1 MNDQTRQFLRD
12 RFREYYSERR
22 VSPPPGLVSREWG
35 FIFYDD
41 APGVAMRR
49 HKAFNSEGEL
59 KDYLASMPP
68 AHAYHSAAYYQYPQ
82 APTMLEKKWLGAD
95 LIFDLDADH
104 LPGVKDMSYSEMLA
118 NVKKEII
125 RLIDEFLVDDLGFRE
140 KDMDIV
146 FSGGRGYHVHIRDE
160 RVRTMKSPERREIV
174 DYLLGTGLRPEDMFI
189 KHSEIIDGRKGKT
202 TAGIWR
208 IRYYSNYDGIGD
220 IKSHVPGW
228 SRRVS
233 RYLHD
238 ELEQVGKLPDKEAKK
253 ALRDNGIDSKHIERA
268 LYVSR
273 NREELFKILQFG
285 QIELSGNM
293 ERYFKH
299 VLEGTIER
307 FRVNLGGKTDEPV
320 TADVKRLIRLPGS
333 IHGGSSF
340 RVVPL
345 TRPQLE
351 NFNPLEDAII
361 FSDSPVRVLVTRPM
375 EAEVKGKVYRVSEG
389 VGRLPEN
396 VAMFL
401 MCRGSA
407 EYEP

>member
-1 MNDQTRQFLRD
+1 MNDQTRQFLRQ
-12 RFREYYSERR
+12 RFREYYAERR
-22 VSPPPGLVSREWG
+22 VLPPPGLLSREWG

-41 APGVAMRR
+41 TPGVAMRR

-59 KDYLASMPP
+59 NDYLASMPP

-125 RLIDEFLVDDLGFRE
+125 RLIDEFLIDDLGFRE

-146 FSGGRGYHVHIRDE
+146 FSGGRGYHVHVRDE
-160 RVRTMKSPERREIV
+160 RVRSLKSPERREIV
-174 DYLLGTGLRPEDMFI
+174 DYLLGTGLD
-189 KHSEIIDGRKGKT
+189 IDRMIEKANVIAEGQKGRK
-202 TAGIWR
+202 TAGVWR
-208 IRYYSNYDGIGD
+208 IQGFEDRGGHGWNRRLALHLSDTLGHIGA
-220 IKSHVPGW
+220 
-228 SRRVS
+228 
-233 RYLHD
+233 
-238 ELEQVGKLPDKEAKK
+238 LPDKDAKERLK
-253 ALRDNGIDSKHIERA
+253 GFGLDSKQATAI
-268 LYVSR
+268 LK
-273 NREELFKILQFG
+273 KI
-285 QIELSGNM
+285 
-293 ERYFKH
+293 RDPA
-299 VLEGTIER
+299 VLEGIGARGLLDLPGNPEAFLKNVLSGTIEE
-307 FRVNLGGKTDEPV
+307 FKVELAGKTDEPV

-340 RVVPL
+340 RVMPL
-345 TRPQLE
+345 TRPGLE

>member
-1 MNDQTRQFLRD
+1 MNDQTRQFLRE
-12 RFREYYSERR
+12 RFREYYAERR
-22 VSPPPGLVSREWG
+22 VSVPPGLLNREWG
-35 FIFYDD
+35 FIFYDET
-41 APGVAMRR
+41 PGVAMRR

-104 LPGVKDMSYSEMLA
+104 LPGVKNMSYSEMLA

-140 KDMDIV
+140 QDMDIV
-146 FSGGRGYHVHIRDE
+146 FSGGRGYHVHVRDE
-160 RVRTMKSPERREIV
+160 RVRTLKSPERREIV
-174 DYLLGTGLRPEDMFI
+174 DYLLGTGLDKDKMFVRTTAI
-189 KHSEIIDGRKGKT
+189 VEGQKGAKT
-202 TAGIWR
+202 TGIWR
-208 IRYYSNYDGIGD
+208 IRGFDDSGGY
-220 IKSHVPGW
+220 GW
-228 SRRVS
+228 NRRVAKFVADKLG
-233 RYLHD
+233 RIG
-238 ELEQVGKLPDKEAKK
+238 ELPDKEAKDYLK
-253 ALRDNGIDSKHIERA
+253 QFSLDPKQATALLKKIRDPAVLQGI
-268 LYVSR
+268 
-273 NREELFKILQFG
+273 REKGLL
-285 QIELSGNM
+285 ELSGN
-293 ERYFKH
+293 
-299 VLEGTIER
+299 LEPFLKSMLGGTIDE
-307 FRVNLGGKTDEPV
+307 FKVDVAGKTDEPV

-345 TRPQLE
+345 ARSQLE

-375 EAEVKGKVYRVSEG
+375 EAEVKGKLYRVSEG

>member
-1 MNDQTRQFLRD
+1 MNDQTRQFLRQ

-22 VSPPPGLVSREWG
+22 VLPPPGILNREWG

-41 APGVAMRR
+41 TPGVAMRR

-59 KDYLASMPP
+59 NDYLASMSP

-82 APTMLEKKWLGAD
+82 APTMLEKKWQGAD

-104 LPGVKDMSYSEMLA
+104 LPGVKNMSYSEMLA

-125 RLIDEFLVDDLGFRE
+125 RLIDEFLIDDLGFRPN
-140 KDMDIV
+140 DMDIV
-146 FSGGRGYHVHIRDE
+146 FSGGRGYHVHVRDP
-160 RVRTMKSPERREIV
+160 RVVPLKSPERREIV
-174 DYLLGTGLRPEDMFI
+174 DYLLGTGLD
-189 KHSEIIDGRKGKT
+189 IDHIFVRSTAIVEGQKGTRT
-202 TAGIWR
+202 TGIWR
-208 IRYYSNYDGIGD
+208 IRGFDDTGGY
-220 IKSHVPGW
+220 GW
-228 SRRVS
+228 NRRVAKYIAAKFS
-233 RYLHD
+233 
-238 ELEQVGKLPDKEAKK
+238 QIGALPDKEAKEYLK
-253 ALRDNGIDSKHIERA
+253 RFGLDSKQAAAMLKKIRDPA
-268 LYVSR
+268 VLAGI
-273 NREELFKILQFG
+273 REKGLL
-285 QIELSGNM
+285 ELSGNPEEFLKNM
-293 ERYFKH
+293 
-299 VLEGTIER
+299 LGGTIDE
-307 FRVNLGGKTDEPV
+307 FKVDLAGKTDEPV
-320 TADVKRLIRLPGS
+320 TADIKRLIRLPGS

-345 TRPQLE
+345 TRQQLE

-361 FSDSPVRVLVTRPM
+361 FGDSPVRVLVTRPM

>member
-1 MNDQTRQFLRD
+1 MNDQTRQFLRE

-22 VSPPPGLVSREWG
+22 ALPPPGLVNREWG

-41 APGVAMRR
+41 TPGVAMRR

-104 LPGVKDMSYSEMLA
+104 LPGVKNMSYSEMLA

-125 RLIDEFLVDDLGFRE
+125 RLIDEFLIDDLGFRE

-146 FSGGRGYHVHIRDE
+146 FSGGRGYHVHVRDP
-160 RVRTMKSPERREIV
+160 RVHALKSPERREIV
-174 DYLLGTGLRPEDMFI
+174 DYLLGTGLDLDHMFVRATAI
-189 KHSEIIDGRKGKT
+189 VEGQKGAKT
-202 TAGIWR
+202 TGIWR
-208 IRYYSNYDGIGD
+208 IRGFEDAGGY
-220 IKSHVPGW
+220 GW
-228 SRRVS
+228 NRRVAKFVA
-233 RYLHD
+233 D
-238 ELEQVGKLPDKEAKK
+238 KLGRLGAMPDKEAREALKQFDLDPKQVTPLLKK
-253 ALRDNGIDSKHIERA
+253 IRDPAVLQGIRDQGLLEM
-268 LYVSR
+268 
-273 NREELFKILQFG
+273 
-285 QIELSGNM
+285 SGNL
-293 ERYFKH
+293 EPFLKK
-299 VLEGTIER
+299 VLGDTIEE
-307 FRVNLGGKTDEPV
+307 FKVDLAGKTDEPV

-345 TRPQLE
+345 TRAQLE

>member
-1 MNDQTRQFLRD
+1 
-12 RFREYYSERR
+12 
-22 VSPPPGLVSREWG
+22 
-35 FIFYDD
+35 
-41 APGVAMRR
+41 MRR

-125 RLIDEFLVDDLGFRE
+125 RLIDEFLIDDLGFKE

-146 FSGGRGYHVHIRDE
+146 FSGGRGYHVHVRDE
-160 RVRTMKSPERREIV
+160 RVRSLKSPERREIV
-174 DYLLGTGLRPEDMFI
+174 DYLLGTGLDIDHMFVRATAI
-189 KHSEIIDGRKGKT
+189 VEGQKGAKT
-202 TAGIWR
+202 TGIWR
-208 IRYYSNYDGIGD
+208 IRGFDDAGGY
-220 IKSHVPGW
+220 GW
-228 SRRVS
+228 NRRVAKFVA
-233 RYLHD
+233 D
-238 ELEQVGKLPDKEAKK
+238 KLGRIGAMPDKEAKEYLK
-253 ALRDNGIDSKHIERA
+253 
-268 LYVSR
+268 
-273 NREELFKILQFG
+273 QFG
-285 QIELSGNM
+285 LESKQATPLLKKIRDPAVLPGIRDKGLLELSGNL
-293 ERYFKH
+293 EPFLKK
-299 VLEGTIER
+299 VLGDTIEE
-307 FRVNLGGKTDEPV
+307 FKVDLAGKTDEPV

-340 RVVPL
+340 QVVPL
-345 TRPQLE
+345 TRAGLE

-401 MCRGSA
+401 MCRGCA

>member
-1 MNDQTRQFLRD
+1 MNDQTRQFLRQ

-22 VSPPPGLVSREWG
+22 VLPPPGLLNREWG

-41 APGVAMRR
+41 TPGVAMRR

-82 APTMLEKKWLGAD
+82 APTMLEKKWQGAD

-104 LPGVKDMSYSEMLA
+104 LPGVKDMSYSGMLA
-118 NVKKEII
+118 KVKDEII
-125 RLIDEFLVDDLGFRE
+125 KLIDEFLIDDLGFRTN
-140 KDMDIV
+140 DMDIV
-146 FSGGRGYHVHIRDE
+146 FSGGRGYHVHVRDP
-160 RVRTMKSPERREIV
+160 RVVPLKSPERREIV
-174 DYLLGTGLRPEDMFI
+174 DYLLGTGLDNEHMFVRTTAI
-189 KHSEIIDGRKGKT
+189 VDGLKGAKT
-202 TAGIWR
+202 TGVWR
-208 IRYYSNYDGIGD
+208 IRGFDDAGGY
-220 IKSHVPGW
+220 GW
-228 SRRVS
+228 NRRVAGYIAD
-233 RYLHD
+233 RL
-238 ELEQVGKLPDKEAKK
+238 GKIATLPDKEAKAQLK
-253 ALRDNGIDSKHIERA
+253 
-268 LYVSR
+268 LYGLEANKDKRKKLADPAMHEKVR
-273 NREELFKILQFG
+273 KQGL
-285 QIELSGNM
+285 IELSGDLHDFFRAM
-293 ERYFKH
+293 
-299 VLEGTIER
+299 LDGTIDQ
-307 FRVNLGGKTDEPV
+307 FKVDVAGKTDEPV
-320 TADVKRLIRLPGS
+320 TADIKRLIRLPGS

-361 FSDSPVRVLVTRPM
+361 FGDSPVRVLVTRPM

>member
-1 MNDQTRQFLRD
+1 MNDQTRQFLRE

-22 VSPPPGLVSREWG
+22 VSVPPGLVNREWG
-35 FIFYDD
+35 FIFYDET
-41 APGVAMRR
+41 PGVAMRR

-125 RLIDEFLVDDLGFRE
+125 RLIDEFLIDDLGFRE
-140 KDMDIV
+140 KDLDIV
-146 FSGGRGYHVHIRDE
+146 FSGGRGYHVHVRDE
-160 RVRTMKSPERREIV
+160 RVRTLKSPERREIV
-174 DYLLGTGLRPEDMFI
+174 DYLLGTGLD
-189 KHSEIIDGRKGKT
+189 IDRMIERANVIAEGQKGKK
-202 TAGIWR
+202 TAGVWR
-208 IRYYSNYDGIGD
+208 IHGFDEQGG
-220 IKSHVPGW
+220 HGW
-228 SRRVS
+228 NRRLAFHIANTLS
-233 RYLHD
+233 
-238 ELEQVGKLPDKEAKK
+238 QISALPDKGAKERLRGFSLDQKQATAMLKKIRDPAVLDGIQLRGLLDLPGNPEAFLK
-253 ALRDNGIDSKHIERA
+253 N
-268 LYVSR
+268 V
-273 NREELFKILQFG
+273 
-285 QIELSGNM
+285 LS
-293 ERYFKH
+293 
-299 VLEGTIER
+299 GTIEE
-307 FRVNLGGKTDEPV
+307 FKVDLAGKTDEPV

-345 TRPQLE
+345 TRPGLE

-401 MCRGSA
+401 MCRGCA

>member
-1 MNDQTRQFLRD
+1 
-12 RFREYYSERR
+12 
-22 VSPPPGLVSREWG
+22 
-35 FIFYDD
+35 
-41 APGVAMRR
+41 MRR

-104 LPGVKDMSYSEMLA
+104 LPGVKNMSYSEMLE
-118 NVKKEII
+118 NVKIEII
-125 RLIDEFLVDDLGFRE
+125 RLIDEFLIDDLGFRE
-140 KDMDIV
+140 QDMDIV
-146 FSGGRGYHVHIRDE
+146 FSGGRGYHVHVRDP
-160 RVRTMKSPERREIV
+160 RVRELKSPERREIV
-174 DYLLGTGLRPEDMFI
+174 DYLLGTGLDIERMIERANVI
-189 KHSEIIDGRKGKT
+189 AEGQKGKK
-202 TAGIWR
+202 TAGVWR
-208 IRYYSNYDGIGD
+208 IRGFEDRGG
-220 IKSHVPGW
+220 HGW
-228 SRRVS
+228 NRRLA
-233 RYLHD
+233 LHIA
-238 ELEQVGKLPDKEAKK
+238 LTLGQIAALPDKDAKERLK
-253 ALRDNGIDSKHIERA
+253 GFGLEQKQATAMLKKIRDPSVLDGIQLRGLLDLPGNPETFLKTLLNSTIDE
-268 LYVSR
+268 
-273 NREELFKILQFG
+273 FKVDLA
-285 QIELSGNM
+285 
-293 ERYFKH
+293 
-299 VLEGTIER
+299 
-307 FRVNLGGKTDEPV
+307 GKTDEPV

-345 TRPQLE
+345 TRAQLQ

-361 FSDSPVRVLVTRPM
+361 FDDSPVRVLVTRPM

>member
-1 MNDQTRQFLRD
+1 MNDQTRLFLRE
-12 RFREYYSERR
+12 RFREYYSERK

-35 FIFYDD
+35 FIFYDET
-41 APGVAMRR
+41 PGVAMRR

-104 LPGVKDMSYSEMLA
+104 LPGVKDMSYAEMLA

-125 RLIDEFLVDDLGFRE
+125 RLIDEFLIDDLGFRE

-146 FSGGRGYHVHIRDE
+146 FSGGRGYHVHVRDE
-160 RVRTMKSPERREIV
+160 RVRTLKSPERREIV
-174 DYLLGTGLRPEDMFI
+174 DYLLGTGLD
-189 KHSEIIDGRKGKT
+189 IDRMIERANVIAEGQKGKK
-202 TAGIWR
+202 TAGVWR
-208 IRYYSNYDGIGD
+208 IQGFEDRGGHGWNRRLAIHISDTLGQIGA
-220 IKSHVPGW
+220 
-228 SRRVS
+228 
-233 RYLHD
+233 
-238 ELEQVGKLPDKEAKK
+238 LPDKEAKER
-253 ALRDNGIDSKHIERA
+253 LRGFGLDSKQA
-268 LYVSR
+268 TAMLK
-273 NREELFKILQFG
+273 KIRDPAVLDGIGARGLLDLPGNPETFLKSV
-285 QIELSGNM
+285 LS
-293 ERYFKH
+293 
-299 VLEGTIER
+299 GTIEE
-307 FRVNLGGKTDEPV
+307 FKVDLAGKTDEPV

-333 IHGGSSF
+333 VHGGSSF

-345 TRPQLE
+345 ARSQLE

-401 MCRGSA
+401 MCRGCA

>member
-1 MNDQTRQFLRD
+1 MNDQTRQFLRE
-12 RFREYYSERR
+12 RFREYYAERR
-22 VSPPPGLVSREWG
+22 VSVPPGLVSREWG
-35 FIFYDD
+35 FIFYDET
-41 APGVAMRR
+41 PGVAMRR

-125 RLIDEFLVDDLGFRE
+125 RLIDEFLIDDMGFRE
-140 KDMDIV
+140 KDLDIV
-146 FSGGRGYHVHIRDE
+146 FSGGRGYHVHVRDE
-160 RVRTMKSPERREIV
+160 RVRTLKSPERREIV
-174 DYLLGTGLRPEDMFI
+174 DYLLGTGLDIDHMFVRSTAI
-189 KHSEIIDGRKGKT
+189 VEGQKGAKT
-202 TAGIWR
+202 TGIWR
-208 IRYYSNYDGIGD
+208 IRGFDDAGGY
-220 IKSHVPGW
+220 GW
-228 SRRVS
+228 NRRVAKFVA
-233 RYLHD
+233 D
-238 ELEQVGKLPDKEAKK
+238 KLGRIGAMPDKEAKEYLK
-253 ALRDNGIDSKHIERA
+253 
-268 LYVSR
+268 
-273 NREELFKILQFG
+273 QFG
-285 QIELSGNM
+285 LESKQVTPLLKKIRDPAVLQGIRDKGLLELSGNL
-293 ERYFKH
+293 EPFLKKVLGDTIDEFK
-299 VLEGTIER
+299 VDLA
-307 FRVNLGGKTDEPV
+307 GKTDEPV

-345 TRPQLE
+345 ARSQLE

-401 MCRGSA
+401 MCRGCA

>member
-1 MNDQTRQFLRD
+1 MNDQTRQFLRQ

-22 VSPPPGLVSREWG
+22 VLPPPGLLNREWG

-41 APGVAMRR
+41 TPGVAMRR

-82 APTMLEKKWLGAD
+82 APTMLEKKWQGAD

-125 RLIDEFLVDDLGFRE
+125 RLIDEFLIDDLGFRAN
-140 KDMDIV
+140 DMDIV
-146 FSGGRGYHVHIRDE
+146 FSGGRGYHVHVRDP
-160 RVRTMKSPERREIV
+160 RVVPLKSPERREIV
-174 DYLLGTGLRPEDMFI
+174 DYLLGTGLDTDHMFVRMNAI
-189 KHSEIIDGRKGKT
+189 VEGQKGAKAT
-202 TAGIWR
+202 GVWR
-208 IRYYSNYDGIGD
+208 IRGFDDNGSY
-220 IKSHVPGW
+220 GW
-228 SRRVS
+228 NRRVAGYIADKLGEIGTLS
-233 RYLHD
+233 DKVAKEQLKMYGVDANKEKRKRLADPAMHD
-238 ELEQVGKLPDKEAKK
+238 KVRKQGL
-253 ALRDNGIDSKHIERA
+253 
-268 LYVSR
+268 
-273 NREELFKILQFG
+273 
-285 QIELSGNM
+285 IELSGDLHNFFRAM
-293 ERYFKH
+293 
-299 VLEGTIER
+299 LDGTIDQ
-307 FRVNLGGKTDEPV
+307 FKVDVAGKTDEPV
-320 TADVKRLIRLPGS
+320 TADIKRLIRLPGS

-361 FSDSPVRVLVTRPM
+361 FGDSPVRVLVTRPM
-375 EAEVKGKVYRVSEG
+375 EAEVNGKVYRVSEG

>member
-1 MNDQTRQFLRD
+1 MNDQTRQFLRE
-12 RFREYYSERR
+12 RFREYYSERK

-35 FIFYDD
+35 FIFYDET
-41 APGVAMRR
+41 PGVSMRR

-59 KDYLASMPP
+59 NDYLASMPP

-125 RLIDEFLVDDLGFRE
+125 RLIDEFLIDDLGFRE

-146 FSGGRGYHVHIRDE
+146 FSGGRGYHVHVRDE
-160 RVRTMKSPERREIV
+160 RVRSLKSPERREIV
-174 DYLLGTGLRPEDMFI
+174 DYLLGTGLD
-189 KHSEIIDGRKGKT
+189 IDRMIEKANVIAEGQKGRK
-202 TAGIWR
+202 TAGVWR
-208 IRYYSNYDGIGD
+208 IQGFEDRGGHGWNRRLALHLSDTLGQIGA
-220 IKSHVPGW
+220 
-228 SRRVS
+228 
-233 RYLHD
+233 
-238 ELEQVGKLPDKEAKK
+238 LPDKDAKERLK
-253 ALRDNGIDSKHIERA
+253 GFGLDSKQATAI
-268 LYVSR
+268 LK
-273 NREELFKILQFG
+273 KI
-285 QIELSGNM
+285 
-293 ERYFKH
+293 RDPA
-299 VLEGTIER
+299 VLEGIGARGLLDLPGNPEAFLKNVLSGTIEE
-307 FRVNLGGKTDEPV
+307 FKVELAGKTDEPV

-340 RVVPL
+340 RVMPL
-345 TRPQLE
+345 TRPGLE

-401 MCRGSA
+401 MCRGCA

>member
-1 MNDQTRQFLRD
+1 MNDQTRQFLRE
-12 RFREYYSERR
+12 RFREYYSERK
-22 VSPPPGLVSREWG
+22 VSPPPGFVSREWG
-35 FIFYDD
+35 FIFYDET
-41 APGVAMRR
+41 PGVAMRR

-104 LPGVKDMSYSEMLA
+104 LPGVKDMSYAEMLA

-125 RLIDEFLVDDLGFRE
+125 RLIDEFLIDDLGFKE

-146 FSGGRGYHVHIRDE
+146 FSGGRGYHVHVRDE
-160 RVRTMKSPERREIV
+160 RVRTLKSPERREIV
-174 DYLLGTGLRPEDMFI
+174 DYLLGTGLD
-189 KHSEIIDGRKGKT
+189 IDRMIEKANVIAEGQKGRK
-202 TAGIWR
+202 TAGVWR
-208 IRYYSNYDGIGD
+208 IQGFEDRGGHGWNRRLALHIADTLGQIGALPDKDAKERLKGFGLDSKQATAMLKKIRDPAVLDGIGARGLLD
-220 IKSHVPGW
+220 LPGN
-228 SRRVS
+228 
-233 RYLHD
+233 
-238 ELEQVGKLPDKEAKK
+238 PEAFLK
-253 ALRDNGIDSKHIERA
+253 N
-268 LYVSR
+268 V
-273 NREELFKILQFG
+273 
-285 QIELSGNM
+285 LSS
-293 ERYFKH
+293 
-299 VLEGTIER
+299 TIEE
-307 FRVNLGGKTDEPV
+307 FKVDLAGKTDEPV

-333 IHGGSSF
+333 LHGGSSF
-340 RVVPL
+340 MVMPL
-345 TRPQLE
+345 TRAKLQ
-351 NFNPLEDAII
+351 NFNPLEDAIY

-401 MCRGSA
+401 MCRGCA